1 MRYRSRSH
9 DSDDDGESSEDDI
22 KQVDDDEET
31 DHKLEETLKNI
42 NQQNK
47 PQRSKTLDL
56 SLLSNLGSGKVNKA
70 VSEFMSKLKTPHDDD
85 KPKNIEEV
93 EAVEDDKND
102 SVKKTNSVEVEVR
115 TRKNSSVKNRFKSMV
130 ERRSMWN

>member
-9 DSDDDGESSEDDI
+9 DDDDEGESSEDDI
-22 KQVDDDEET
+22 KEIDDDEET
-31 DHKLEETLKNI
+31 DHTLEETLKNM
-42 NQQNK
+42 NKQNK

-56 SLLSNLGSGKVNKA
+56 SILSNLGSGKVNKA
-70 VSEFMSKLKTPHDDD
+70 VSEFMSKLKTPHADDT
-85 KPKNIEEV
+85 PKNIEEV
-93 EAVEDDKND
+93 EAVENDKKDD
-102 SVKKTNSVEVEVR
+102 VKKTNSEEVEVR